1 MKSTFSVQLLAL
13 LGSLLAIESSQAQS
27 IDSGAENAP
36 RANAPRELLR
46 GDWVGRISCGPYLGT
61 AKVSEQRRRPFQ
73 GKLTMVVGAD
83 GGATILRAGADF
95 KETSSGSISPDFS
108 LRTAGQGA
116 IDKSDTYWK
125 IQYAGQYSNVQ
136 ELPGFVGTAQ
146 LLTPIGGVLRECTFV
161 TSRGEEKVV
170 RPVNTDSAPIQAR
183 DAANQPEVGNAPK
196 ESPGVSSS
204 LFSSIRIRVPPY
216 YHGSPLF
223 ALGGGIGGAIGA
235 VVGRNEPAR
244 IAQFVSREAIDFPAM
259 LSTEF
264 ERQLRNDPVARLAY
278 EKKGPATF
286 QMVIFFGITSVPFS
300 DYRPYLSIRMKLV
313 DANGVEK
320 WADREYVGGFGKAKV
335 LPYLDFFKSREI
347 FISEFE
353 SAANEVV
360 TLLLRNLSR

>member
-1 MKSTFSVQLLAL
+1 MVVSQIKFKWSRNANCLLSRFL
-13 LGSLLAIESSQAQS
+13 NSSRNFQVTIRFCGSDCPLS
-27 IDSGAENAP
+27 ID
-36 RANAPRELLR
+36 L
-46 GDWVGRISCGPYLGT
+46 
-61 AKVSEQRRRPFQ
+61 EQ
-73 GKLTMVVGAD
+73 
-83 GGATILRAGADF
+83 
-95 KETSSGSISPDFS
+95 
-108 LRTAGQGA
+108 
-116 IDKSDTYWK
+116 
-125 IQYAGQYSNVQ
+125 
-136 ELPGFVGTAQ
+136 PGFVDTAQ

-170 RPVNTDSAPIQAR
+170 RPVNADSAPIQAR
-183 DAANQPEVGNAPK
+183 DAANQPDVGNAPK

-259 LSTEF
+259 LRTEF
-264 ERQLRNDPVARLAY
+264 ERQLRNDPVARLAF

-286 QMVIFFGITSVPFS
+286 EMIIFYGITSVPFS
-300 DYRPYLSIRMKLV
+300 DYRPYLSEWTLLMPMVSK
-313 DANGVEK
+313 NGPIGNTLAVLEK
-320 WADREYVGGFGKAKV
+320 QIS
-335 LPYLDFFKSREI
+335 PISIFFKSRQI

-360 TLLLRNLSR
+360 TLLLRNLSRWLSGPYKP